1 MKFKNAISL
10 SLCLIMISTV
20 VQSAFAAHSTDNHIG
35 TTTYSQAYV
44 NPSKLKPAFSWN
56 SFVSSLALR
65 FYNFILKVKESSCLP
80 TNKVYEA
87 SSEESLINSFDFN
100 EFYEFNERY
109 NEFDK
114 PQKPPVFNILDD
126 SVEHTST
133 KSYNSND
140 NEPLYFYSIDSSE
153 LLTLSE
159 SSANPDINTKSDTLS
174 LITNQSDSKPADKP
188 FANIDFKRSYNASNK
203 LNSQISIAS
212 KDAKSNH
219 ITIHNCASSC
229 VSNEE
234 EPLSSN
240 NDMSVLPSCSFTSDI
255 NTKSD
260 EYTKTNSNNNG
271 SGLTSFIFSE
281 SSNLSLESSEDF
293 ALIYDESSKDQIPC
307 VYTKSLDS
315 INLQGNE
322 DEKNEN
328 LYQEEF
334 SCKQDNKDILQNEK
348 SDSTVVHLCFSY

>member
-56 SFVSSLALR
+56 SFVSSLASY

-114 PQKPPVFNILDD
+114 PPKPPIVNILDD
-126 SVEHTST
+126 SAEHTST

-159 SSANPDINTKSDTLS
+159 SSANPDINAKSDTLS

-188 FANIDFKRSYNASNK
+188 FANIDFKRSYNTSNK
-203 LNSQISIAS
+203 SNSQISIAE
-212 KDAKSNH
+212 KDAKSNP
-219 ITIHNCASSC
+219 ITINNCASSC
-229 VSNEE
+229 VPNEE

-240 NDMSVLPSCSFTSDI
+240 NDMSVLPSCSFNSDI
-255 NTKSD
+255 NTKGD
-260 EYTKTNSNNNG
+260 EYTKANSNSNG

-281 SSNLSLESSEDF
+281 SNISVEPSENF
-293 ALIYDESSKDQIPC
+293 ALIYDESSKDQVPC
-307 VYTKSLDS
+307 IYTKSLDS
-315 INLQGNE
+315 INLQGYE
-322 DEKNEN
+322 DEKKEN
-328 LYQEEF
+328 LYQEEL
-334 SCKQDNKDILQNEK
+334 SCEQNNEDILQNQK
-348 SDSTVVHLCFSY
+348 SDSTVVHLYFSY